1 MSKHKTKH
9 TTKVVNIPADKA
21 VPVPQEIGNETD
33 AAFYLLDAAIDL
45 LEAAFS
51 NLETHEKLLGSK
63 NVFYVS
69 PETMPTIFHL
79 LYEAK
84 EKTRFVKAQITF

>member
-1 MSKHKTKH
+1 MSKHSTR
-9 TTKVVNIPADKA
+9 VVNVTTGKA

-84 EKTRFVKAQITF
+84 DKARFVKDHITF